1 MPINTGTLR
10 MNGKKQPFI
19 TLHRPSS
26 FLPMKGDEGY
36 YIVILLVI
44 VCMLGTYIDKMK
56 GEGFFSFRISNFQL
70 FHSPIFNLFGLVR
83 FCMHGDKIYFLLS
96 C

>member
-1 MPINTGTLR
+1 

-19 TLHRPSS
+19 TLNRPSS

-56 GEGFFSFRISNFQL
+56 GD
-70 FHSPIFNLFGLVR
+70 PIFNLLGLVR